1 MRNLASLPATPTIFF
16 YILTVFI
23 YAHCVYDAMMLQ
35 VHDQMM
41 IDMFLRHLLPLL
53 LFFGSIAIF
62 LSSRIC
68 KVNFLGSIRTKRE
81 MSRTRDSATPS
92 PEHGPIFKEPEPE
105 HITKEQFN
113 DELDK
118 GLAEMLTQDQSNEE
132 EGEEGRVGE
141 AARGDDEEEDDD
153 DKDDDD
159 EDSEEAYESPKDPF
173 SCQVRR
179 KLIEELDKDFDL
191 NEEVGIKP

>member
-1 MRNLASLPATPTIFF
+1 
-16 YILTVFI
+16 
-23 YAHCVYDAMMLQ
+23 
-35 VHDQMM
+35 
-41 IDMFLRHLLPLL
+41 
-53 LFFGSIAIF
+53 
-62 LSSRIC
+62 
-68 KVNFLGSIRTKRE
+68 
-81 MSRTRDSATPS
+81 MSQIRDSATLS
-92 PEHGPIFKEPEPE
+92 PEHGPILEEPELE
-105 HITKEQFN
+105 HITQEQFN

-118 GLAEMLTQDQSNEE
+118 GLVEMLTQDQFGEE

-141 AARGDDEEEDDD
+141 AAGGDDEEDDDD